1 MRVRCWPGSLR
12 PPSTQIGD
20 GDLLRDQPLSNQSR
34 HFRPTHSRRQQTR
47 KTQKSQLRDE
57 PLLLKDMLKNF
68 TRRAQRSSFVGNTIS
83 PETLKKDWRS
93 LTWCFLLGVGADV
106 NTASVH
112 NAVNGQGRRRLVS
125 IDTQVKTSLSI
136 FRRKKMTHGSRLW
149 NNFSHWQSRYLFS
162 NLLISGAI
170 PFLKF

>member
-1 MRVRCWPGSLR
+1 MATSLGISRFPTRVGTFAPLTHVASRREKHKNHNSAMSLC
-12 PPSTQIGD
+12 PTCK
-20 GDLLRDQPLSNQSR
+20 LSN
-34 HFRPTHSRRQQTR
+34 
-47 KTQKSQLRDE
+47 
-57 PLLLKDMLKNF
+57 DMLKNF
-68 TRRAQRSSFVGNTIS
+68 TGRAQRSSFVGNTIS

-125 IDTQVKTSLSI
+125 IDRQVKTSLSK

-149 NNFSHWQSRYLFS
+149 NNFSNWQSRYPFWNS
-162 NLLISGAI
+162 LISGAI
-170 PFLKF
+170 PFPKF